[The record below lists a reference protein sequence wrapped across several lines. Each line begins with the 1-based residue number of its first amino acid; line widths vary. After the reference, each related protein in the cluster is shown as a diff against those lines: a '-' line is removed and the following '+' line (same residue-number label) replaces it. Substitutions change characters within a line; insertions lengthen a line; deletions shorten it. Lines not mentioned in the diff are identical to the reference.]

1 MYCPQMH
8 ALGNLDYVQPN
19 NEQIHTVSLVSSQS
33 NEILFPQYSKNSYKA
48 INWAKIIHMRIIH
61 LRNQQTNPKNEKKTA
76 VKCTDALVISRGYSG
91 SKYIFF
97 FILNGTNITSDKWI
111 VS

>member
-33 NEILFPQYSKNSYKA
+33 NEILFPQCSKNSYKA
-48 INWAKIIHMRIIH
+48 IN
-61 LRNQQTNPKNEKKTA
+61 
-76 VKCTDALVISRGYSG
+76 
-91 SKYIFF
+91 
-97 FILNGTNITSDKWI
+97 
-111 VS
+111 